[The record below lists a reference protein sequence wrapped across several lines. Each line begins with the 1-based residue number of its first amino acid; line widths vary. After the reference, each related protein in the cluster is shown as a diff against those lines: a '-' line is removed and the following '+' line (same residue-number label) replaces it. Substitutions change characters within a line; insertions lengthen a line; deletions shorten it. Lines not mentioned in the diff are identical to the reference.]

1 MRELGTEEARRR
13 LPELLD
19 RAHAGEASIIKKRG
33 VPYAALVPLDR
44 RLHEKR
50 GVSLIDLIGS
60 GAGLWGDDVART
72 IADYRDEWT

>member
-1 MRELGTEEARRR
+1 MLELDAKEARRR

-19 RAHAGEASIIKKRG
+19 RAHAGKASIIKKRG

-60 GAGLWGDDVART
+60 GAGLWGDDLGRT
-72 IADYRDEWT
+72 NSDCRDEWT